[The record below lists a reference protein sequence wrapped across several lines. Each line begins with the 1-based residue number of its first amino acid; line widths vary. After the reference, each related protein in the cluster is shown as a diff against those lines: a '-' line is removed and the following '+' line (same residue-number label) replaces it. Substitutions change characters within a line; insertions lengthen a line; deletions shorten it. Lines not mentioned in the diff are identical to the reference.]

1 MSAMSVDAQHCS
13 YLTRPAVNASHVSV
27 LQYSKYNTRYISVG
41 TIFVFYTRN
50 QNFTLLLCI
59 TVITVVV
66 NLVLHNQL
74 DYI

>member
-41 TIFVFYTRN
+41 TIFVFTRETK
-50 QNFTLLLCI
+50 TLRYCY
-59 TVITVVV
+59 V
-66 NLVLHNQL
+66 
-74 DYI
+74 